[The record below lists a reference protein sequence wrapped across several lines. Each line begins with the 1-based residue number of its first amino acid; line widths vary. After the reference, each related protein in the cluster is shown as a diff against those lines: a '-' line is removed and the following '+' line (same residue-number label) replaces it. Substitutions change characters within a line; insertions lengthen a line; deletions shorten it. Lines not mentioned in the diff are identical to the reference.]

1 MPLMIDATPLK
12 NLLLALD
19 IAGLAVT
26 NSLDAALSDDP
37 DLTDAALDLAESA
50 TAEYQVATNQLVALV
65 RQLVADAEAGR
76 NA

>member
-19 IAGLAVT
+19 ISGLAIT

-50 TAEYQVATNQLVALV
+50 TTDYKATSIKLVEEVRRLVAE
-65 RQLVADAEAGR
+65 AEAQQ
-76 NA
+76 